1 MVIRRN
7 EYLQYNE
14 YKHNVHV
21 ISVIKVPILILCAKL
36 VSTYFAQNNITIWD
50 SHGNNVYLR
59 EWRERESGYC
69 IHIINEVA

>member
-7 EYLQYNE
+7 DYLQYNE

-36 VSTYFAQNNITIWD
+36 VSTYFAQNNITI
-50 SHGNNVYLR
+50 
-59 EWRERESGYC
+59 
-69 IHIINEVA
+69 